1 MQSHIKKSYLSI
13 GLIFL
18 VFVCVS
24 LVAYNLFA
32 KSEWRLATIFLVSAI
47 SFLSLEFF
55 VQNFLFVGKKIIQK
69 DLHLYLLQEINFA
82 QVSNFSDN
90 SKNSDN
96 SKKSNEF
103 QEADRLLQ
111 ITKLV
116 YFSKF
121 FILLKI
127 ERRFFNLVPIWA
139 DSLSPED
146 WHWLRLKVLQK
157 IFFTYS

>member
-69 DLHLYLLQEINFA
+69 DLHLYLLQETNFA

-90 SKNSDN
+90 SDN
-96 SKKSNEF
+96 SNEF

-139 DSLSPED
+139 DSLNPED

>member
-69 DLHLYLLQEINFA
+69 DLHLYLLQETNFA

-90 SKNSDN
+90 
-96 SKKSNEF
+96 SNEF

-139 DSLSPED
+139 DSLNPED